1 MPVFA
6 GLLTSYTTKRARIS
20 SSLAC
25 QYSQVYLHPTP
36 PNAPESAAASHASIR
51 RSTNSLHHQTRQNQ
65 QQPRM
70 PVFAGLLTRNTT
82 KHARISSSLACQ
94 YSQDYLQAT
103 PSNATESAAASHAS
117 IRRSTYILHH
127 QTRQNQQQ
135 PRMPVFAGLLTSY
148 TTKRARIS
156 SSLACQYSQVYLQ
169 ATPPNAPESAAAS
182 HASIRRS
189 TYKLHHQTRQNQQH
203 LPCQDSQVYL

>member
-6 GLLTSYTTKRARIS
+6 GLLTSNTIKRDRIS

-36 PNAPESAAASHASIR
+36 PNAP
-51 RSTNSLHHQTRQNQ
+51 
-65 QQPRM
+65 
-70 PVFAGLLTRNTT
+70 
-82 KHARISSSLACQ
+82 
-94 YSQDYLQAT
+94 
-103 PSNATESAAASHAS
+103 ESAAASHAS

-169 ATPPNAPESAAAS
+169 ATPPNAPESAAPPMPRFAS
-182 HASIRRS
+182 LLISYTTKPARISS
-189 TYKLHHQTRQNQQH
+189 SLA
-203 LPCQDSQVYL
+203 CQYS